1 MSISEDV
8 LYLTVTEL
16 SERIRTRAL
25 SPVELTE
32 AYLRRSETLGARL
45 NAYVTITRERALRE
59 ARAAEA
65 EIASGKWR
73 GVLHGIP
80 YAAKDLLAT
89 HGAPTTWGARPFAK
103 QTFAKDANVIRRLK
117 EAGAVLLGKA
127 AMIELAGGMG
137 YRYGT
142 ASLTGGA
149 KNPWNTNCWTC
160 GSSSGS
166 GAVVSAALA
175 AFAIGTETWGSIIC
189 PSAFCGISGLRP
201 TFGRVGRGG
210 AMALSYSM
218 DKLGPMARS
227 ADDCG
232 AILAALAGHDRDDRH
247 SLPEDEA
254 RFRDDRQS
262 RALRIGR
269 VTNAWG
275 ESLQSDIAKLTDAA
289 FATLRNA
296 GATIVDVQ
304 LPDGPWEMAAAVTIQ
319 VEGASAFDE
328 FIESG
333 GVGELTDPGS
343 RIGGYINKTIS
354 GADYHRAQRLRT
366 VLQEKI
372 DAMFDDVDVL
382 AAASL
387 PIVATAMEA
396 NLETDFAFS
405 DPLGGI
411 GNACG
416 LPAITV
422 PSGLTSKQL
431 PAGIQFVGRA
441 MEDDAVLTAAR
452 LFQSKTEWHRRRP
465 PVDASS

>member
-1 MSISEDV
+1 MTVGEDV
-8 LYLTVTEL
+8 LYLSVTEL
-16 SERIRTRAL
+16 SSRIRSGAL
-25 SPVELTE
+25 SPVDLTE
-32 AYLRRSETLGARL
+32 AYLRRSETLGAQL
-45 NAYVTITRERALRE
+45 NAYVTIMRERALSE
-59 ARAAEA
+59 ARAAEL
-65 EIASGKWR
+65 EIGRGKWR

-89 HGAPTTWGARPFAK
+89 VGAPTTWGARPFAN
-103 QTFAKDANVIRRLK
+103 QGFAYDANVIRRLN

-149 KNPWNTNCWTC
+149 RNPWNTTCWTC

-166 GAVVSAALA
+166 GAIVAAGLA

-189 PSAFCGISGLRP
+189 PSAFCGVSGLRP

-218 DKLGPMARS
+218 DKIGPMARS
-227 ADDCG
+227 AEDCG
-232 AILAALAGHDRDDRH
+232 AILGALAGHDPADRH
-247 SLPEDEA
+247 SLPHDDA
-254 RFRDDRQS
+254 RFDYDRKP

-269 VTNAWG
+269 VTNAWVG
-275 ESLQSDIAKLTDAA
+275 TLQPEIAKVTDAA
-289 FATLRNA
+289 FATLRGA
-296 GATIVDVQ
+296 GATIVDVE

-319 VEGASAFDE
+319 VEGASAFDD

-333 GVGELTDPGS
+333 KIGELTDPGS
-343 RIGGYINKTIS
+343 RIGGYINRTIS

-366 VLQEKI
+366 VLQQKI
-372 DAMFDDVDVL
+372 DALFDEVDVL
-382 AAASL
+382 ATASL
-387 PIVATAMEA
+387 PIVATPLEA

-422 PSGLTSKQL
+422 PSGFTSKNL
-431 PAGIQFVGRA
+431 PTGIQFVGRA
-441 MEDDAVLTAAR
+441 LDDHAVLAAAR
-452 LFQSKTEWHRRRP
+452 LFQEQTEWHRRRP
-465 PVDASS
+465 PV